1 MTMKMTKKTK
11 PKSEPTSASLLISS
25 RYSKLKVRE
34 RWNKK
39 RVDRMC
45 KFLNITRYELEVLIG
60 SKVERVDVG
69 KKLNMST
76 CIILTLMEA
85 TYLSHYAKDVIS
97 DLFDFS

>member
-1 MTMKMTKKTK
+1 MTKKPK
-11 PKSEPTSASLLISS
+11 PKKSEPTSASLLISS
-25 RYSKLKVRE
+25 RYSKLKIKE
-34 RWNKK
+34 RWDKR

-60 SKVERVDVG
+60 SKVERVDIG

-76 CIILTLMEA
+76 CIILTLLEA

-97 DLFDFS
+97 DLFNFS